1 MPDAI
6 EIIDRLKNTLR
17 AGSDSELA
25 RRLGVPQTTV
35 SAWRQRGRIPPGAIA
50 RIAVAIGRSVEW
62 IRTGQPS
69 ALETA
74 TALAKGLESLEG
86 VPAHQRVTSRQM
98 EHFAQVMEDFPV
110 MDRQAV
116 GLLAAVAQYIKEGS
130 GQERETIRRL
140 LRGLR
145 ASPDVRTHLIGQLK
159 LIDRLI
165 EAEQPPREDEA
176 ADPPSRA
183 QAS

>member
-62 IRTGQPS
+62 VKTGSLSQIEAATRVAEELDSTQGIPLELRQRISWLKPLAEAVESFQDADADAIELLVTLLPYIRM
-69 ALETA
+69 A
-74 TALAKGLESLEG
+74 TH
-86 VPAHQRVTSRQM
+86 V
-98 EHFAQVMEDFPV
+98 
-110 MDRQAV
+110 
-116 GLLAAVAQYIKEGS
+116 
-130 GQERETIRRL
+130 ERETIRRL

-145 ASPDVRTHLIGQLK
+145 ASPEVRTHLVGQLK
-159 LIDRLI
+159 LIERLI
-165 EAEQPPREDEA
+165 EAEQPPREDEI

-183 QAS
+183 KAS